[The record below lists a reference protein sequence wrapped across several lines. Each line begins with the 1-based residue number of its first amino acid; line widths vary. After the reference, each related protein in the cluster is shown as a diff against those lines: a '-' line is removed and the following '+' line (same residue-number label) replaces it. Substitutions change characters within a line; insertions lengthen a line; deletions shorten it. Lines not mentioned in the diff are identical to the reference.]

1 VRLKENRRL
10 ARYVSIV
17 ICDFSSGPGGLFLI
31 GSGGKKTTSQRGE
44 DRSEIHHQHAWGV
57 WKYCSYRELV
67 MEDAAKK
74 RLATMP
80 AKERSK
86 EIRAAIADGL

>member
-1 VRLKENRRL
+1 MDPDHGKNPAEHNCRKAVRTRFRFG
-10 ARYVSIV
+10 R
-17 ICDFSSGPGGLFLI
+17 
-31 GSGGKKTTSQRGE
+31 KKLPAQRGE

-57 WKYCSYRELV
+57 RKYCSYRELV

-74 RLATMP
+74 RLAIMP
-80 AKERSK
+80 AKERLK